1 MEIRKI
7 AGIAPD
13 DRAAVDEAFAGI
25 EPLPVAC
32 CNWPAEFPYAPEVS
46 FRMFHTGDWLMLRFD
61 VAERYTAALVTEDNG
76 EVWTDSCAE
85 FFIAPDTGMY
95 YNFETT
101 CIGRMLLGARK
112 SRTEAEHASPEVLAG
127 VKRYTTL
134 HHVPLRRT
142 VRRAR
147 GRQPL
152 VAHAGHPPA
161 GAFPPCADR
170 LERSQGPHEP
180 LQMRR
185 QPLAPPFPLV
195 AADPDGE
202 TRFPPSRVFRGGDVR
217 EVKK

>member
-95 YNFETT
+95 YNFETPASDG
-101 CIGRMLLGARK
+101 CCSGRANPGPRP
-112 SRTEAEHASPEVLAG
+112 STPRP
-127 VKRYTTL
+127 RCW
-134 HHVPLRRT
+134 
-142 VRRAR
+142 RA
-147 GRQPL
+147 
-152 VAHAGHPPA
+152 
-161 GAFPPCADR
+161 
-170 LERSQGPHEP
+170 
-180 LQMRR
+180 
-185 QPLAPPFPLV
+185 
-195 AADPDGE
+195 
-202 TRFPPSRVFRGGDVR
+202 
-217 EVKK
+217 